1 MPVSSSLIN
10 ILLGPP
16 STIRYGTA
24 TVPIAQTTL
33 PLTTTRSRQYNGT
46 PRLLV
51 TDIANS
57 YVNDL
62 LGLVCPAF
70 QLLAALLC
78 AEIGFT
84 NEETKGLDG

>member
-1 MPVSSSLIN
+1 
-10 ILLGPP
+10 
-16 STIRYGTA
+16 
-24 TVPIAQTTL
+24 
-33 PLTTTRSRQYNGT
+33 
-46 PRLLV
+46 V